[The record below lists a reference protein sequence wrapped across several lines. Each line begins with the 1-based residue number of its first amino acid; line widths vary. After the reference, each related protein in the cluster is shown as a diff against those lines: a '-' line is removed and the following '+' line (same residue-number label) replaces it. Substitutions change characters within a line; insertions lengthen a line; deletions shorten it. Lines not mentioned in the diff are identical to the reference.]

1 MSFGAFVVA
10 VLWGVV
16 CAVIGGLATRA
27 YLRSKG
33 KLRA

>member
-1 MSFGAFVVA
+1 MTFGAFVFA
-10 VLWGVV
+10 ALWGVV

>member
-1 MSFGAFVVA
+1 MTFGSFIFAA
-10 VLWGVV
+10 LWGVV